1 MKSTNYK
8 KLSVTHL
15 KLNKNYS
22 FKHLGNKDSKIKKE
36 SSISQRQM
44 NNIKN
49 KSSKNLSTPKSNMI
63 TKKNKENNSPINFNI
78 LKYKSNKKISP
89 SHYNLNSNFSEYI
102 TLKKKNG
109 ELKQEISNYKLK
121 IKMIENDIKQLKD
134 ILNKREN
141 ENINDDTIKS
151 LSITTTE
158 DNIKK

>member
-8 KLSVTHL
+8 KLSIANL
-15 KLNKNYS
+15 KLNKNY
-22 FKHLGNKDSKIKKE
+22 GNKISKIKKE

-49 KSSKNLSTPKSNMI
+49 KSSISLSTPKSNMI

-78 LKYKSNKKISP
+78 LKYNTNKKISP
-89 SHYNLNSNFSEYI
+89 SHYNVNNNYSEYI

-109 ELKQEISNYKLK
+109 ELKNEISNYKLK